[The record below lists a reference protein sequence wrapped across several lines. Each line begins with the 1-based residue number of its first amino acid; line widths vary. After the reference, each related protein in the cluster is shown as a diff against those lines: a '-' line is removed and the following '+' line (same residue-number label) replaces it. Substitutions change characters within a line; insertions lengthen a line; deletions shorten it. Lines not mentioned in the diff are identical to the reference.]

1 MGHGFAIWWRVLRA
15 GWLSREVRRQG
26 RGTCCGRLQMQISQS
41 PKLSGPTISQHLL
54 VLKNAGIIVDEKRG
68 KRVFFRL
75 LMPCVAE
82 IALCLR
88 EGEST

>member
-15 GWLSREVRRQG
+15 GWLGHEARRQG
-26 RGTCCGRLQMQISQS
+26 RGTGCGRLQMQISQL
-41 PKLSGPTISQHLL
+41 PKLSGPTMSQHLL
-54 VLKNAGIIVDEKRG
+54 VLKNAGTIGEEKRG